1 MDHQIHPHISL
12 TGPFVAQQILLCVAQ
27 VFAKSVD
34 EAACRKSKPNTQFFH
49 IDFIVH
55 FFFPRSICFP
65 AAIAYL
71 SNTNKPLD
79 IHLFFSSCFAIGLPL
94 RSCGD
99 VIDSPSLDVVHGY
112 GGFHSP
118 APFLDRN
125 NLPNETTQFLVG
137 LKVLF

>member
-1 MDHQIHPHISL
+1 MDHRIHPHISL

-79 IHLFFSSCFAIGLPL
+79 IHLFFLQLFCDWSAAAFVRTVPLLTSFMDTAVFILPL
-94 RSCGD
+94 R
-99 VIDSPSLDVVHGY
+99 
-112 GGFHSP
+112 F
-118 APFLDRN
+118 
-125 NLPNETTQFLVG
+125 
-137 LKVLF
+137 